1 MRILFIT
8 ATRIGDG
15 VLSTGVLAHLAET
28 YPRARFTVAAGPAA
42 APLFE
47 TAPRLDRLI
56 VLRKRPW
63 GLHWLKLWVVCV
75 RQPWSLVVDLR
86 RTGLSYLVPARR
98 RVIPGKNRE
107 GVHRVRILADAMGLT
122 RPPAPRLWAENRHEE
137 AAARLVPDGRP
148 VLAVAPVANWRGK
161 TWRAECFAET
171 VGRLTGA
178 GSILPGAR
186 VAVLSAPQER
196 DAALEVLE
204 TVPAER
210 RIDLAGGTDLLTAYA
225 CLGRCALFVG
235 NDSALMHL
243 AAAAGIPTLGLFG
256 PSKDRHYAPWGPHTA
271 VVRTSKSYDGLVGG
285 PGYDHKTTDTLM
297 DSLSVDAVVA
307 AVEELW
313 RHREEPGP
321 IVQPKLSA
329 LVVAHN
335 EEAQLEAC
343 LATLR
348 FADEIVVV
356 LDRCT
361 DGSKAIAERLAD
373 TVIEGAWEIEGPRRM
388 TGIEACSGDWILEVD
403 ADERVPEA
411 LAQEIR
417 DRIPGTAPGHFLI
430 PYDNYVGERL
440 VKHGWGGAWGVSSTA
455 RLFAKGCKVWGPQ
468 RIHPKVELRG
478 EKGRLANA
486 MVHYVDR
493 DIGDMIRRLD
503 RYTAA
508 RARDLREA
516 GMPESFGR
524 NLRRLFTRFFK
535 CYVRREGW
543 REGYY
548 GFLIALMAGLY
559 PMISWLRA
567 RLEET

>member
-15 VLSTGVLAHLAET
+15 VLSTGVLAHLIENH
-28 YPRARFTVAAGPAA
+28 PQARITVAAGPAA

-47 TAPRLDRLI
+47 AAPRLERLV

-63 GLHWLKLWVVCV
+63 GLHWLKLWGWCV
-75 RQPWSLVVDLR
+75 LRPWSLVVDLR
-86 RTGLSYLVPARR
+86 RTGLSYLIPTARR
-98 RVIPGKNRE
+98 MIPDKNRE
-107 GVHRVRILADAMGLT
+107 GVHRVRILAEAMRLT
-122 RPPAPRLWAENRHEE
+122 RPPAPRLWTAPRHQD
-137 AAARLVPDGRP
+137 AAAKSIPEGSP

-161 TWRAECFAET
+161 TWRAERFAET
-171 VGRLTGA
+171 VERLTAPG
-178 GSILPGAR
+178 GILPDAR
-186 VAVLSAPQER
+186 VAVLSAPDER
-196 DAALEVLE
+196 EAALPVLE
-204 TVPAER
+204 TVPPAR
-210 RIDLAGGTDLLTAYA
+210 RIDLAGTADLLTGYA
-225 CLGRCALFVG
+225 CLARCALFIG

-256 PSKDRHYAPWGPHTA
+256 PSKDRHYAPWGPHAA
-271 VVRTSKSYDGLVGG
+271 VVRTAKSYDELVGG
-285 PGYDHKTTDTLM
+285 PGYDHKTTGTLM

-307 AVEELW
+307 AAETLW
-313 RHREEPGP
+313 RHRQEPGP
-321 IVQPKLSA
+321 IVRPKLSA

-335 EEAQLEAC
+335 EEAQLEDC

-356 LDRCT
+356 LDKCT
-361 DGSKAIAERLAD
+361 DGSKAIAERAAD
-373 TVIEGAWEIEGPRRM
+373 TVIEGSWEIEGPRRM
-388 TGIEACSGDWILEVD
+388 AGIEACSGEWILEVD

-417 DRIPGTAPGHFLI
+417 DRIPGAAPGHFLI
-430 PYDNYVGERL
+430 PYDNYVGDRL
-440 VKHGWGGAWGVSSTA
+440 VKYGWGGSWGVSSTA
-455 RLFAKGCKVWGPQ
+455 RLFAKGCKVWRPQ

-478 EKGRLANA
+478 EKGRLTNA

-493 DIGDMIRRLD
+493 DVGDMIRRLD

-508 RARDLREA
+508 RARDLRDA

-535 CYVRREGW
+535 CYVRRKGW

-559 PMISWLRA
+559 PMVSWLRA